1 MKLPYQVGLVIIVG
15 CILVTLGCASG
26 LTATE
31 SDAFRKA
38 VEDTFDT
45 YAAANVEGDVEL
57 YLSLWDEN
65 GVKMSPGKPAIYG
78 KKAIGEGKRKSAE
91 KWAYVSQNVK
101 IEEVEFS
108 GNLGFARGTYT
119 TSLKAKTGGATSD
132 ADGKFLTIFKKQ
144 ADGSWKIYRDCVNSN
159 VPPG

>member
-1 MKLPYQVGLVIIVG
+1 MKFLYQL
-15 CILVTLGCASG
+15 CLAILVGGILVLAGCVSG
-26 LTATE
+26 PTATE
-31 SDAFRKA
+31 EDEFRKA
-38 VEDTFDT
+38 VEDTFAT
-45 YAAANVEGDVEL
+45 YTSANVKGDVDL

-65 GVKMSPGKPAIYG
+65 GVKMSPGKPAVYG

-101 IEEVEFS
+101 IEEVQLS

-119 TSLKAKTGGATSD
+119 TSSKAKTGGATSD

-144 ADGSWKIYRDCVNSN
+144 ADGSWKIFRDCVNSN
-159 VPPG
+159 VPAK